1 KAGQPAEIRAK
12 VNSLADEDIIR
23 ALYQASRAGV
33 RIRLNVRGICML
45 RPGVE
50 GLSETISVVSIVGR
64 YLEHARIFV
73 FQNGGDQE
81 VYLSSADW
89 MTRNLDKRI
98 ELMFPI
104 EDPAAA
110 AKVVAAL
117 DVLLRDTAKGRRLHA
132 NGEWHLPRPSP
143 EAPPFD
149 AQMFLHE
156 QAERQSGE

>member
-12 VNSLADEDIIR
+12 MNSLTDEDIIR

-45 RPGVE
+45 RPGVP
-50 GLSETISVVSIVGR
+50 GLSETISVISIVGR

-81 VYLSSADW
+81 VYLASADW

-98 ELMFPI
+98 ELLFPI

-110 AKVVAAL
+110 TKVVAAF
-117 DVLLRDTAKGRRLHA
+117 DAMLRDTAKGRRLHA
-132 NGEWHLPRPSP
+132 NGDWRLPLPLP
-143 EAPPFD
+143 
-149 AQMFLHE
+149 
-156 QAERQSGE
+156 